1 MSPEAPGEDA
11 HVDVNMIY
19 SENKTQFSHDNI
31 FINLTNMFSLSNANN
46 FHHKQTWS
54 ASRVKLV
61 VSSVDVTLWSEKLI

>member
-31 FINLTNMFSLSNANN
+31 FINSLSNANN

>member
-31 FINLTNMFSLSNANN
+31 FIIAFLMQIIFITNKPGLL
-46 FHHKQTWS
+46 
-54 ASRVKLV
+54 LV
-61 VSSVDVTLWSEKLI
+61 